1 MSTNL
6 GYQFYRCTYREERK
20 GSNRLAELEVPNA
33 PDRVTRIVTSLDGL
47 EDLVK
52 PYRPEYIPET
62 AAEQKQEADET
73 DIAAMLAKIN
83 ARNSLSS
90 KNDRKNDKRGKPQ
103 PKVEN
108 VPDVKKLRRDAEA
121 TAKSVNNILS
131 FDLEVLYPG
140 LYVGLGY
147 AHGLPKQSD
156 RDKEDI
162 KTGFSFDYTTG
173 LPYIPGSSVK
183 GALRSRFMNQPE
195 DAAAALDIPVEALRK
210 VENILF
216 GNRVKDE
223 EAHPGCLI
231 CHDVFPVLTEQGQT
245 LMATD
250 NITPHK
256 DPLAPP
262 NPVNTLRLKPGTK
275 LRFCFVVPDII
286 AEETADCRQIARKDI
301 RKAFTQ
307 LLVDWG
313 VGAKTNVGYGNLA
326 EVKR

>member
-1 MSTNL
+1 MSANL

-33 PDRVTRIVTSLDGL
+33 PDQVAKIVTSLDSL

-52 PYRPEYIPET
+52 PYRAANIPE
-62 AAEQKQEADET
+62 QEAAPAQEEVSEQDY
-73 DIAAMLAKIN
+73 ASAMLARFMRPAN
-83 ARNSLSS
+83 NE
-90 KNDRKNDKRGKPQ
+90 RKSDKKGKPQ
-103 PKVEN
+103 PKVDN
-108 VPDVKKLRRDAEA
+108 VPDVKKLRRDAET

-156 RDKEDI
+156 RDREDI

-183 GALRSRFMNQPE
+183 GALRSRFINQPE

-262 NPVNTLRLKPGTK
+262 NPINTLRLKPGTK
-275 LRFCFVVPDII
+275 LRFCFAVPDII
-286 AEETADCRQIARKDI
+286 VAETEDCRQIARKDI

-313 VGAKTNVGYGNLA
+313 VGAKTNVGYGNLV